1 LKLQKRFNRK
11 VGDVEYSKFIVTLP
25 KEQIEE
31 LHWHEGEELES
42 VVERNKLVIKPHK
55 VK

>member
-11 VGDVEYSKFIVTLP
+11 VGNTEYFKYIVTLP

-31 LHWHEGEELES
+31 LHWDAEEQLES

>member
-11 VGDVEYSKFIVTLP
+11 VGDVEYSKFVVILP
-25 KEQIEE
+25 KAQIEA
-31 LHWHEGEELES
+31 LHWHAGEELES
-42 VVERNKLVIKPHK
+42 IVERNKLVIKLNK